1 MVVNFSVRSFGDGSL
16 VVHTPRRDNAAADA
30 AANRALDQGTFE
42 EVYASEQAKLVEAL
56 ATDGERHLGL
66 VFSFDGASRRNPGAA
81 AEGNCAWWGTW
92 KENHFNEIGMLMCR
106 GRRIGTQTNNVA
118 EARGLDFAV
127 KAALHFWFWL
137 VESCAQA
144 VETRTL

>member
-1 MVVNFSVRSFGDGSL
+1 MQLPTLQPIVHWMVAISRNF
-16 VVHTPRRDNAAADA
+16 PRVPFNNFVKAAAKD
-30 AANRALDQGTFE
+30 RTTQFCI
-42 EVYASEQAKLVEAL
+42 
-56 ATDGERHLGL
+56 
-66 VFSFDGASRRNPGAA
+66 VFSFDGASRGKPRKA

-92 KENHFNEIGMLMCR
+92 KENRFNEIGMLMCR

-118 EARGLDFAV
+118 EARGLAFAV

>member
-1 MVVNFSVRSFGDGSL
+1 M
-16 VVHTPRRDNAAADA
+16 VHTPRCDNAAADA
-30 AANRALDQGTFE
+30 AANRALDQGSFE
-42 EVYASEQAKLVEAL
+42 EVYATEQAKLLEAL
-56 ATDGERHLGL
+56 ANDGGRQLGL
-66 VFSFDGASRRNPGAA
+66 VFSWDGASRGNPGAA
-81 AEGNCAWWGTW
+81 SEGNCAWWGIW
-92 KENHFNEIGMLMCR
+92 ENNRFNEIGMLMCR

-118 EARGLDFAV
+118 EARGLAFAV